1 MGSMSAKGC
10 SPDNSA
16 MEGFLGRLR
25 NEFFYGTDWQGV
37 SLQEFSMMR
46 DAYLVHCNEGR
57 VKESLGWLSRCNSGG
72 ASG

>member
-1 MGSMSAKGC
+1 MSAKGC
-10 SPDNSA
+10 SLDNSA

-37 SLQEFSMMR
+37 SLQEFSMMH
-46 DAYLVHCNEGR
+46 DAYLVNCNEGR
-57 VKESLGWLSRCNSGG
+57 VKESLGWLSRCNLGG